1 MPFPGK
7 ENFYLWLW
15 ETHMHLVRRRVEL
28 VLFVPSSLEAILQFL
43 FTITSAQETDII
55 PMVQIMKLGSE
66 ILRD

>member
-1 MPFPGK
+1 
-7 ENFYLWLW
+7 
-15 ETHMHLVRRRVEL
+15 MHLGHRRVEL